1 MGRPKI
7 HDDALRGRLI
17 DRAAALVFDDGVGA
31 LNLRRLAADAGTST
45 TAVYSLFGN
54 KAGLLESLYL
64 EAARRFGLRLAEVDV
79 TDDADDAV
87 GDIVRL
93 GIAYRD
99 YALREPHLYAIM
111 FDRRAAE
118 FDDDARI
125 EAASTIAPLVNA
137 VRRGQEAGA
146 LRKVAPELVALSC
159 WGVAHGLVS
168 LELAGS
174 VPPGLD
180 VAAGYEDA
188 LRAMVDGWRE
198 SNVHSPN

>member
-17 DRAAALVFDDGVGA
+17 DHAAALVFDGGVDA
-31 LNLRRLAADAGTST
+31 LNLRRLAAGAGTST
-45 TAVYSLFGN
+45 SAVYSLFGN
-54 KAGLLESLYL
+54 KAGLLESLYR
-64 EAARRFGLRLAEVDV
+64 EAARRFGLRMSEVMAS
-79 TDDADDAV
+79 DDPV

-111 FDRRAAE
+111 FDRQGPE
-118 FDDDARI
+118 FDDRARD
-125 EAASTIAPLVNA
+125 EAVATIAPLVDA
-137 VRRGQEAGA
+137 VRRGQDAGM

-159 WGVAHGLVS
+159 WGIAHGLVS

-174 VPPGLD
+174 MPPGLE
-180 VAAGYEDA
+180 VASGYEDA
-188 LRAMVDGWRE
+188 LSAMVDGWRQ
-198 SNVHSPN
+198 SIVHSPN

>member
-17 DRAAALVFDDGVGA
+17 DQAAALVFDGGVDA

-45 TAVYSLFGN
+45 SAVYSLFGN

-64 EAARRFGLRLAEVDV
+64 EAARRFGARLGEVAPS
-79 TDDADDAV
+79 DDPVD
-87 GDIVRL
+87 DIVRL

-99 YALREPHLYAIM
+99 YALREPRLYAIM
-111 FDRRAAE
+111 FALHTAEVDDRARDEAAE
-118 FDDDARI
+118 
-125 EAASTIAPLVNA
+125 TIAPLVDA
-137 VRRGQEAGA
+137 VRRGQDAGA

-174 VPPGLD
+174 LPPGLD
-180 VAAGYEDA
+180 VAVGYEVA
-188 LRAMVDGWRE
+188 LTAMIDGWRQ
-198 SNVHSPN
+198 SIVHSPK

>member
-7 HDDALRGRLI
+7 HDEALRVRLI
-17 DRAAALVFDDGVGA
+17 DRAAELVFDDGVGA

-54 KAGLLESLYL
+54 KAGLLQGLYL
-64 EAARRFGLRLAEVDV
+64 EAARRFGLRLGEVDA
-79 TDDADDAV
+79 TGDAV

-118 FDDDARI
+118 FDDDAHL
-125 EAASTIAPLVNA
+125 EAAATIGPLVDA
-137 VRRGQEAGA
+137 VRRGQEGGA

-174 VPPGLD
+174 MPPGLD

-198 SNVHSPN
+198 SNVHSPK

>member
-7 HDDALRGRLI
+7 HDDALRDRLI

-31 LNLRRLAADAGTST
+31 LSLRRLAAGAGTST

-64 EAARRFGLRLAEVDV
+64 EAARRFALRLAEVDPTGDTV
-79 TDDADDAV
+79 D
-87 GDIVRL
+87 DIVRL
-93 GIAYRD
+93 GVAYRD

-111 FDRRAAE
+111 FDRSAAE
-118 FDDDARI
+118 FDDDARL
-125 EAASTIAPLVNA
+125 EAAATIEPLVDA
-137 VRRGQEAGA
+137 VRRGQESGA

-174 VPPGLD
+174 LPPGLD

-198 SNVHSPN
+198 PPGVHRAQS

>member
-17 DRAAALVFDDGVGA
+17 EQAAALVFDSGADA
-31 LNLRRLAADAGTST
+31 LNLRRLAAGTGTST
-45 TAVYSLFGN
+45 SAVYSLFGN

-64 EAARRFGLRLAEVDV
+64 EAARRFGARLSEVAD
-79 TDDADDAV
+79 TDDPI

-111 FDRRAAE
+111 FDRQGPE
-118 FDDDARI
+118 FDDRART
-125 EAASTIAPLVNA
+125 EAAATIAPLVDA
-137 VRRGQEAGA
+137 VRRAQDAGL
-146 LRKVAPELVALSC
+146 LRKVSPELVALSC

-174 VPPGLD
+174 MPPGLD
-180 VAAGYEDA
+180 VASGYEEA
-188 LRAMVDGWRE
+188 LRAMVDGWRQ
-198 SNVHSPN
+198 SIVHCPH

>member
-79 TDDADDAV
+79 TEDPVDDV
-87 GDIVRL
+87 VRL

-111 FDRRAAE
+111 FDRSAAE
-118 FDDDARI
+118 FDDEARL
-125 EAASTIAPLVNA
+125 EAAATIGPLVDA

-180 VAAGYEDA
+180 VASGYEDA

-198 SNVHSPN
+198 SIVHSPN

>member
-54 KAGLLESLYL
+54 KAGLLESLYI

-79 TDDADDAV
+79 TDDPVDDV
-87 GDIVRL
+87 VRL

-111 FDRRAAE
+111 FDRSAAE
-118 FDDDARI
+118 FDDEARL
-125 EAASTIAPLVNA
+125 EAAATIGPLVDA
-137 VRRGQEAGA
+137 VRRGQEGGA

>member
-79 TDDADDAV
+79 TGDPVDDV
-87 GDIVRL
+87 VRL

-111 FDRRAAE
+111 FDRSAAE
-118 FDDDARI
+118 FDDEARL
-125 EAASTIAPLVNA
+125 EAAATIGPLVDA

-180 VAAGYEDA
+180 VAGGYEDA

>member
-17 DRAAALVFDDGVGA
+17 DHAAALVFDGGVDA
-31 LNLRRLAADAGTST
+31 LNLRRLAAGAGTST
-45 TAVYSLFGN
+45 SAVYSLFGN

-64 EAARRFGLRLAEVDV
+64 EAARRFGLQMSEVVASGDP
-79 TDDADDAV
+79 V

-111 FDRRAAE
+111 FDRQGPGIDDRAR
-118 FDDDARI
+118 D
-125 EAASTIAPLVNA
+125 EAAATIAPLVDA
-137 VRRGQEAGA
+137 VRRGQDTGV

-174 VPPGLD
+174 MPPGLD
-180 VAAGYEDA
+180 VASGYEDA
-188 LRAMVDGWRE
+188 LRAMVDGWRQ
-198 SNVHSPN
+198 SIVHSPN

>member
-79 TDDADDAV
+79 TDDPVDDV
-87 GDIVRL
+87 VRL

-99 YALREPHLYAIM
+99 HALREPHLYAIM
-111 FDRRAAE
+111 FDRSAAE
-118 FDDDARI
+118 FDDDARL
-125 EAASTIAPLVNA
+125 EAASTIGPLVDA
-137 VRRGQEAGA
+137 VRRGQEVGA

-198 SNVHSPN
+198 SNVHCPH